1 MTAPYAWPV
10 GSRRGVWVHRA
21 RVVEALVLLGVAHVL
36 RLRVPMRR
44 WARVL
49 GPHGPT
55 SVAIVTGP
63 LTGREADV
71 ARAIGA
77 AVRRTGANCLEQAV
91 AASVMLRRRGLPGR
105 VVIGLDVAD
114 PSQVPHAW
122 FVGASGLV
130 VVGGDEGRHRPVNQF
145 GH

>member
-1 MTAPYAWPV
+1 MWA
-10 GSRRGVWVHRA
+10 HRA
-21 RVVEALVLLGVAHVL
+21 RVLEALALLGLAHVV

-44 WARVL
+44 WARLL
-49 GPHGPT
+49 GPNGPT
-55 SVAIVTGP
+55 TVAIVTGP
-63 LTGREADV
+63 LTGPEAEV

-91 AASVMLRRRGLPGR
+91 AASLMLRRRRVPGL
-105 VVIGLDVAD
+105 VVIGLDVTD

-130 VVGGDEGRHRPVNQF
+130 VVGGEQAGHRPVNQF
-145 GH
+145 GRP

>member
-1 MTAPYAWPV
+1 MRTPA
-10 GSRRGVWVHRA
+10 GSRGTVWVHRA

-55 SVAIVTGP
+55 SVPIVTGP
-63 LTGREADV
+63 LTGREAEV
-71 ARAIGA
+71 SRAIAA

-91 AASVMLRRRGLPGR
+91 AASVMLRRRRLPGL
-105 VVIGLDVAD
+105 VVIGLDVTD

-130 VVGGDEGRHRPVNQF
+130 VVGGDRGRHRPVNQF

>member
-1 MTAPYAWPV
+1 M
-10 GSRRGVWVHRA
+10 GGRRGVWAHRA
-21 RVVEALVLLGVAHVL
+21 RVVEALLLLGFAHVV

-44 WARVL
+44 WARLL
-49 GPHGPT
+49 GPNGST
-55 SVAIVTGP
+55 TVAIQTGP
-63 LTGREADV
+63 LAGREAEV
-71 ARAIGA
+71 AGAIGA

-91 AASVMLRRRGLPGR
+91 AASLMLRRRRLPGL

-130 VVGGDEGRHRPVNQF
+130 VVGGEQGGHRPVNQF